1 MFIFVL
7 LNNQTQTIMKKS
19 QIVYSVLIY
28 LGLEFTFTVL
38 LNVIS
43 GVTPQ
48 RPILPSWG
56 VVVFWIYTLTLW
68 YVPYRYFTDVN
79 KQTPKPTKF

>member
-1 MFIFVL
+1 MKPFQ
-7 LNNQTQTIMKKS
+7 LNEPKS
-19 QIVYSVLIY
+19 SKTLQIVYSVLIY
-28 LGLEFTFTVL
+28 LGLELTFTIF

-48 RPILPSWG
+48 EPNLPSWG

-68 YVPYRYFTDVN
+68 IVPYKYFTDKN
-79 KQTPKPTKF
+79 KKLSKPQVF

>member
-1 MFIFVL
+1 MKPFS
-7 LNNQTQTIMKKS
+7 NQEPKS
-19 QIVYSVLIY
+19 SKMLQIVYSVLIY
-28 LGLEFTFTVL
+28 LGLELTFTIF

-48 RPILPSWG
+48 EPTLPTWG

-68 YVPYRYFTDVN
+68 IVPYKYFTN
-79 KQTPKPTKF
+79 KNKKLSKPQVF

>member
-1 MFIFVL
+1 MKPFQ
-7 LNNQTQTIMKKS
+7 LNEPKS
-19 QIVYSVLIY
+19 SKTLQIVYSVLIY
-28 LGLEFTFTVL
+28 LGLELTFTIF

-48 RPILPSWG
+48 EPTLPTWG

-68 YVPYRYFTDVN
+68 IVPYKYFTDKN
-79 KQTPKPTKF
+79 KKLSKPQVF